1 MADGMKSRVQGAV
14 TVSEF
19 RARLA
24 EIIGRVERG
33 EQVLISR
40 AGTPVARLV
49 PATLPPRRRPGILK
63 TMIGAEE
70 LEALSAAVDAPLS
83 PREQAAIEGGT
94 TDLLG
99 IHRE

>member
-1 MADGMKSRVQGAV
+1 MQTGRQAGV

-24 EIIGRVERG
+24 EMIGRVERG

-49 PATLPPRRRPGILK
+49 PATLPPARRLGTLK
-63 TMIGAEE
+63 SMIGAEE
-70 LEALSAAVDAPLS
+70 LEALSAVVDAPLS
-83 PREQAAIEGGT
+83 PREQAALEGAT
-94 TDLLG
+94 TDVLG
-99 IHRE
+99 IHRK

>member
-1 MADGMKSRVQGAV
+1 MADGTQTRAQAAV

-24 EIIGRVERG
+24 EMIGRVERG

-49 PATLPPRRRPGILK
+49 PAAVRPKRRLGVLK
-63 TMIGAEE
+63 SMMDPDA
-70 LEALSAAVDAPLS
+70 LEALSAAVEAPLS
-83 PREQAAIEGGT
+83 PREQAALEGST
-94 TDLLG
+94 TDVLG
-99 IHRE
+99 IHRK

>member
-1 MADGMKSRVQGAV
+1 MQARTQGAV

-24 EIIGRVERG
+24 EMIGRVERG

-49 PATLPPRRRPGILK
+49 PAAVPPTRRLGTLKGMLS
-63 TMIGAEE
+63 AEE

-83 PREQAAIEGGT
+83 SREQTALEGGT
-94 TDLLG
+94 TDVLG

>member
-1 MADGMKSRVQGAV
+1 MQARTQRAV

-24 EIIGRVERG
+24 EMIGRVERG

-49 PATLPPRRRPGILK
+49 PATVPPRRRLGILK
-63 TMIGAEE
+63 SMIGAEE
-70 LEALSAAVDAPLS
+70 LEALSGAVDAPLS
-83 PREQAAIEGGT
+83 AREQAALEGAT
-94 TDLLG
+94 TDALG